1 MKKLFLM
8 AIAALMFSVTANA
21 QVKNLTDKEMST
33 MKLERP
39 MVIDFYADWC
49 GPCRAFSPIYEKAA
63 EEYGK
68 AMDFYRVNVDN
79 DSEFFYKLGGS
90 AIPFIVFIYPDSKG
104 EWEVTTHTGYM
115 EASVLEEYL
124 NGTLDMW
131 NAQ

>member
-1 MKKLFLM
+1 MKKIILVAL
-8 AIAALMFSVTANA
+8 AALFCSVAANA
-21 QVKNLTDKEMST
+21 QVNNLTDKQIAT

-49 GPCRAFSPIYEKAA
+49 GPCRSFGPIYEKAA
-63 EEYGK
+63 EEYGQ
-68 AMDFYRVNVDN
+68 AMDFYRVNVDT
-79 DSEFFYKLGGS
+79 DAKYFRELGGS
-90 AIPFIVFIYPDSKG
+90 AIPFIVFIYPDSEG